1 MNSKNTV
8 CCNYYTTHSI
18 ANTANYNCL
27 TLRFPFINTGIRRFY
42 RPVLLLFLFIIV
54 LFLQAKSQ
62 DTPVVISIRAIPG
75 LRFDQVRFK
84 VKPLEKVRLSF
95 FNADDMDHNLVIV
108 KPGSRENVVKQ
119 AFDLGT
125 EGRDKNFIPETED
138 VLWHIPITSPDQSN
152 EVVFIAP
159 STLGAYPYVCT
170 YPGHGFVMY
179 GVMHVTKD
187 DNLPPLENDP
197 GVPPNVREEVQNITS
212 HSHKKSQ
219 HPYTPVAPYLYR
231 VYIDGASPAAI
242 VVSLP
247 DSLSY
252 CWDAGTCRLRF
263 AWSGGFVDNTD
274 LWKGK
279 GDAESKIIGQVF
291 FRDKHIFPILTDLSQ
306 PSPKVSYKGYR
317 LLENYPEFHY
327 TVNDIEFFELLKPK
341 DDGSGLI
348 RKFTVMNAK
357 QDIWFITHPSDG
369 VKWSSSTGKW
379 EKGKLKLSPA
389 ESTQFTLIM
398 TKTK

>member
-27 TLRFPFINTGIRRFY
+27 ALRFPFINTGIRRFY

-138 VLWHIPITSPDQSN
+138 VLWKIQITSPNKSKN
-152 EVVFIAP
+152 WFFI
-159 STLGAYPYVCT
+159 
-170 YPGHGFVMY
+170 
-179 GVMHVTKD
+179 
-187 DNLPPLENDP
+187 
-197 GVPPNVREEVQNITS
+197 
-212 HSHKKSQ
+212 
-219 HPYTPVAPYLYR
+219 
-231 VYIDGASPAAI
+231 
-242 VVSLP
+242 
-247 DSLSY
+247 
-252 CWDAGTCRLRF
+252 
-263 AWSGGFVDNTD
+263 
-274 LWKGK
+274 
-279 GDAESKIIGQVF
+279 
-291 FRDKHIFPILTDLSQ
+291 
-306 PSPKVSYKGYR
+306 
-317 LLENYPEFHY
+317 
-327 TVNDIEFFELLKPK
+327 
-341 DDGSGLI
+341 
-348 RKFTVMNAK
+348 
-357 QDIWFITHPSDG
+357 
-369 VKWSSSTGKW
+369 
-379 EKGKLKLSPA
+379 
-389 ESTQFTLIM
+389 
-398 TKTK
+398 